1 MTQPDFAFADLDGDR
16 LDTSPHYWDPV
27 TECTVVYARPST
39 EPELWSD
46 FIAGASHSYQQ
57 HGIGAAIDTRAL
69 HRGDDTALFAACVN
83 QRGRVVGGLRAKGP
97 YRSIAECHAVEEWA
111 GQDGEDAVR
120 KMVADRLPFGVAEMK
135 TAWVA
140 DDPELSRRLTTS
152 IARTPLHAMDL
163 LGIQFVVATAA
174 SYVLKRWLTSGGVLA
189 AKIPPTPYP
198 DVRYQTRIAWW
209 DRLTFANHAQ
219 PRQLAAFLADKRTMT
234 PWSDVREDPAL
245 GAAQRRLG

>member
-1 MTQPDFAFADLDGDR
+1 MTRPDFAFADLDADR
-16 LDTSPHYWDPV
+16 LDSSPRYWDPA
-27 TECTVVYARPST
+27 TECTVIYARPST

-46 FIAGASHSYQQ
+46 FVAGATHSYQQ
-57 HGIGAAIDTRAL
+57 HGIGAAIDSHAL
-69 HRGDDTALFAACVN
+69 LRGDDTALFAACVN
-83 QRGRVVGGLRAKGP
+83 EAGRVVGGLRAKGP
-97 YRSIAECHAVEEWA
+97 YRSVDECHATEEWA
-111 GQDGEDAVR
+111 GQAGEDAVR

-219 PRQLAAFLADKRTMT
+219 PRQFAAFLAEQRAMT
-234 PWSDVREDPAL
+234 GSDFAADPA
-245 GAAQRRLG
+245 AAASRRMG